1 MEEAFLKILNQH
13 QAMLHKLC
21 RLYRDT
27 ETDRED
33 LFQEMIYHLWK
44 AYPSFQGQSKVSTWM
59 YRIALNTALASFRK
73 KRPTLFFPA
82 ELPQK
87 EANVQE
93 ESNEQV
99 RRLLQAIKRLQEVDR
114 AIVSLY
120 LDDLSYEQIAQI
132 VGITATNVGA
142 RLHRIK
148 QKLKT
153 LLSEK

>member
-1 MEEAFLKILNQH
+1 MKILDQH
-13 QAMLHKLC
+13 QAILHKLC
-21 RLYRDT
+21 GLYRDT
-27 ETDRED
+27 EADRED
-33 LFQEMIYHLWK
+33 LFQEMVYHLWK
-44 AYPSFQGQSKVSTWM
+44 AYPSFQGQAKISTWI

-73 KRPTLFFPA
+73 KRPSLLFPA
-82 ELPQK
+82 ELPQR
-87 EANVQE
+87 EVNLPE
-93 ESNEQV
+93 ERDEQV
-99 RRLLQAIKRLQEVDR
+99 GKLWNAIKKLKEIDR

-132 VGITATNVGA
+132 VGLSATNVGA

>member
-1 MEEAFLKILNQH
+1 MEEAFMEILDQH
-13 QAMLHKLC
+13 QAILHKLC

-27 ETDRED
+27 DADRED
-33 LFQEMIYHLWK
+33 LFQEMVYHLWK
-44 AYPSFQGQSKVSTWM
+44 AYPGFQGQAKISTWI

-73 KRPTLFFPA
+73 KRPALFFPA
-82 ELPQK
+82 ELPQR
-87 EANVQE
+87 EAHQE
-93 ESNEQV
+93 EEPKKQLG
-99 RRLLQAIKRLQEVDR
+99 RLLQAIKKLKEIDR

-132 VGITATNVGA
+132 VGISATNVGA

-148 QKLKT
+148 HKLKN